1 MPAKLTTSPSRRSV
15 KATRALSL
23 GSSCKTRRWVA
34 PFPDMAFDSIPRG
47 SSFGVRQ
54 YVSSPLKMAHGIRQR
69 SDFLDRDAHFVAVLE
84 PQRRILRHT
93 YSVRRAGKNGGAR
106 EQRRALAQEFDQRWD
121 VAHHVAGVAV
131 LHHATVHRG
140 LDAQPAGVRDGLRSH
155 EARADWGKRIETFSS
170 APLAA
175 ALLQL
180 PIARAHVVA
189 ARVAGDILE
198 SALAAHVFTSFAD
211 DDHEFAFIVQLYR
224 SGARGNSNGR
234 AGILSG
240 VRAFGEYNGLVARA
254 HADFVCVAAIVLPD
268 APNHDGKHRR

>member
-140 LDAQPAGVRDGLRSH
+140 LDAQPAGVRDGVRSH
-155 EARADWGKRIETFSS
+155 QARTDGRKGVEALPA

-175 ALLQL
+175 AFFQL
-180 PIARAHVVA
+180 PVAGAHVVPTGIA
-189 ARVAGDILE
+189 CDVLE
-198 SALAAHVFTSFAD
+198 RTLAAHVFARLPND
-211 DDHEFAFIVQLYR
+211 DDEFAFVVQLR
-224 SGARGNSNGR
+224 CSCTRRNS
-234 AGILSG
+234 
-240 VRAFGEYNGLVARA
+240 
-254 HADFVCVAAIVLPD
+254 
-268 APNHDGKHRR
+268 DG